1 MIKTNDFYF
10 ADHLSNSPLSLFI
23 AAQILHLIRH
33 MNRAVS
39 HAKILCYSYQMHKHL
54 LSVFIESTIN
64 AVEPYPFLCYN
75 KRKHSGGFSMIR
87 EICNDGYFLSQKA
100 E

>member
-1 MIKTNDFYF
+1 MEMIKTNDFYF

-75 KRKHSGGFSMIR
+75 YNKKNATEVFP
-87 EICNDGYFLSQKA
+87 
-100 E
+100 